1 MFCLIDDFIAM
12 VGQSLAGAC
21 HVTQVDVR
29 SNNLDANIGH
39 LFIPIVEK
47 PHFES
52 FSGIPVKKIRDNAIT
67 EIDVKGVEG
76 RKLQACG
83 GVILAHCLKSN
94 SSVTVVDASSN
105 NFGVEG
111 GQALA
116 DCLKSNTT
124 LATIALSGKGTRKI
138 TIHADQLRQNTVE
151 TLDYSGQGLHVDG
164 ASFIVAELLKS
175 NTSVT
180 KVSACTD
187 LLQNAGNSVCGICG
201 YCIEMAHAGSTLA
214 LFFCSH

>member
-1 MFCLIDDFIAM
+1 MLTNA
-12 VGQSLAGAC
+12 SLPSC
-21 HVTQVDVR
+21 TQVDVS
-29 SNNLDANIGH
+29 SNNL
-39 LFIPIVEK
+39 
-47 PHFES
+47 
-52 FSGIPVKKIRDNAIT
+52 
-67 EIDVKGVEG
+67 
-76 RKLQACG
+76 
-83 GVILAHCLKSN
+83 
-94 SSVTVVDASSN
+94 
-105 NFGVEG
+105 GVEG
-111 GQALA
+111 GKALA

-124 LATIALSGKGTRKI
+124 LATIALSGKGTSKI

-151 TLDYSGQGLHVDG
+151 TLDYSGQRLHVDG

-187 LLQNAGNSVCGICG
+187 LLQIACNSVCVICG